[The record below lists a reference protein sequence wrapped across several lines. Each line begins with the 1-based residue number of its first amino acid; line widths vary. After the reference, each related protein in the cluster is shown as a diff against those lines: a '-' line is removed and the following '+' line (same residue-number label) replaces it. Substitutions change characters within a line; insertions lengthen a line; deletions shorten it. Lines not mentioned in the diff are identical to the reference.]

1 MNTVCSATHIAA
13 VACRSHTR
21 LYVRAN
27 GERLGNREIDGK
39 GEPGLRVPE
48 QCLIGNRAANN
59 YPCARIR
66 ARHMLILIGLSWDTP
81 VQIAPGRP
89 ETTVTIKIGVA
100 RRNDDRRH
108 VNTTT
113 KRRGENGKRERRAL
127 CCYRGSLND
136 ERLK

>member
-1 MNTVCSATHIAA
+1 MNTVCSATHVAA

-21 LYVRAN
+21 LYIGTN

-59 YPCARIR
+59 YPCAQTHTPDTH
-66 ARHMLILIGLSWDTP
+66 ARSHWLKLGHTGADCAGLAGYKYDDKNRCS
-81 VQIAPGRP
+81 
-89 ETTVTIKIGVA
+89 VA
-100 RRNDDRRH
+100 NDDRRH

-113 KRRGENGKRERRAL
+113 EQRAEWRARDARFIVIVARTEL
-127 CCYRGSLND
+127 
-136 ERLK
+136 